1 MEITASHPHLMCLSD
16 KFEVG
21 PLHDSIDRA
30 RLLAE
35 AAVDALSHVDVIAS
49 CAAAAVLP
57 LLSLNRDGL
66 RRTHLRAGAEA
77 MTTSDYC

>member
-1 MEITASHPHLMCLSD
+1 MRFGD
-16 KFEVG
+16 KLEVG
-21 PLHDSIDRA
+21 PLHDGVDRA

-49 CAAAAVLP
+49 RAAAAVLP
-57 LLSLNRDGL
+57 LLSLDRDRL
-66 RRTHLRAGAEA
+66 RRAHLRAGAEA